1 MGAAS
6 LPHGADSLGSRAWE
20 DRGSEYVEE
29 GQQVM
34 LSRIVAI
41 VGTAAIALLGTAGA
55 LAQDATPEAE
65 SLFADLGLPELTVTA
80 TDEGFALSESEVE
93 AGRYLV
99 HFVNESENP
108 DLAAGFVRL
117 VEGKT
122 LDDLSFADELASGT
136 PMPEEMPDVESFAW
150 LYDTYV
156 AGGASATSDHA
167 VIDLRGG
174 EYGVWG
180 DDPTS
185 PLAAAPLTV
194 TGDPDARIE
203 GPEPE
208 AAVTIVEEGAGGEG
222 FKFTV
227 TGEATAGPQIVKILN
242 ASDQPHFVIGF
253 HYPEEI
259 TIEQAMEFIMFDPS
273 AGATPTA
280 EMLDETLLTFPIY
293 APVQSVGTTQWVE
306 LDAEPGQV
314 IIVCFV
320 PDPVAEG
327 IPHAFEG
334 MVSLLPVT

>member
-1 MGAAS
+1 M
-6 LPHGADSLGSRAWE
+6 H
-20 DRGSEYVEE
+20 
-29 GQQVM
+29 
-34 LSRIVAI
+34 SRIVAI
-41 VGTAAIALLGTAGA
+41 VGTVAIALLGSAGA
-55 LAQDATPEAE
+55 MAQDATPAASTDGE

-80 TDEGFALSESEVE
+80 TDESFELSESEVE

-99 HFVNESENP
+99 HFVNESDNP
-108 DLAAGFVRL
+108 EIAAGFVRL

-122 LDDLSFADELASGT
+122 LDDLSFADEIAAGT
-136 PMPEEMPDVESFAW
+136 PMPEGPEEGPDEEAFAW
-150 LYDTYV
+150 LYDTYI

-174 EYGVWG
+174 EYGVWA

-222 FKFTV
+222 FTFTV
-227 TGEATAGPQIVKILN
+227 TGEATAGSQIVKILN

-253 HYPEEI
+253 HYPEDI

-273 AGATPTA
+273 SGATPSPN
-280 EMLDETLLTFPIY
+280 MLDETLLTFPIY

-306 LDAEPGQV
+306 MDAEAGQV

-320 PDPVAEG
+320 PDPVAGG

>member
-1 MGAAS
+1 M
-6 LPHGADSLGSRAWE
+6 H
-20 DRGSEYVEE
+20 
-29 GQQVM
+29 
-34 LSRIVAI
+34 SRIMAI
-41 VGTAAIALLGTAGA
+41 VGTVLIALFGSAGA
-55 LAQDATPEAE
+55 LAQDATPEATPSGE

-80 TDEGFALSESEVE
+80 TDEGFELSESEVE

-99 HFVNESENP
+99 RLVNETENP
-108 DLAAGFVRL
+108 DIAAGFVRL

-122 LDDLSFADELASGT
+122 LDDLSYADEMASGT
-136 PMPEEMPDVESFAW
+136 PMPEQMPDPESFAW
-150 LYDTYV
+150 LYDTYI
-156 AGGASATSDHA
+156 AGGVSATSDEA

-174 EYGVWG
+174 EYGVWA

-185 PLAAAPLTV
+185 AISAAPLKV

-208 AAVTIVEEGAGGEG
+208 AALTIVEEGAGGEG

-227 TGEATAGPQIVKILN
+227 TGEAEAGSQIVEILN
-242 ASDQPHFVIGF
+242 ASDQPHFIVSF

-273 AGATPTA
+273 SGATPSPN
-280 EMLDETLLTFPIY
+280 MLDETRLTFPMY

-306 LDAEPGQV
+306 LNAESGQL
-314 IIVCFV
+314 ILVCFV
-320 PDPVAEG
+320 PDPVADG

-334 MVSLLPVT
+334 MVSLLPVAEG

>member
-1 MGAAS
+1 MWA
-6 LPHGADSLGSRAWE
+6 
-20 DRGSEYVEE
+20 
-29 GQQVM
+29 
-34 LSRIVAI
+34 
-41 VGTAAIALLGTAGA
+41 
-55 LAQDATPEAE
+55 
-65 SLFADLGLPELTVTA
+65 
-80 TDEGFALSESEVE
+80 
-93 AGRYLV
+93 
-99 HFVNESENP
+99 
-108 DLAAGFVRL
+108 
-117 VEGKT
+117 
-122 LDDLSFADELASGT
+122 
-136 PMPEEMPDVESFAW
+136 
-150 LYDTYV
+150 
-156 AGGASATSDHA
+156 
-167 VIDLRGG
+167 
-174 EYGVWG
+174 

-185 PLAAAPLTV
+185 PIAAAPLTV
-194 TGDPDARIE
+194 TGDADARIE

-273 AGATPTA
+273 SGATPSPN
-280 EMLDETLLTFPIY
+280 MLDETLLTFPIY

-320 PDPVAEG
+320 PDPVADG

-334 MVSLLPVT
+334 MVSLLPVAES

>member
-1 MGAAS
+1 M
-6 LPHGADSLGSRAWE
+6 H
-20 DRGSEYVEE
+20 
-29 GQQVM
+29 
-34 LSRIVAI
+34 SRIVAI
-41 VGTAAIALLGTAGA
+41 AGTVAIALFGSAGA
-55 LAQDATPEAE
+55 MAQDATPEATPDGE

-80 TDEGFALSESEVE
+80 TNEGFELSESEVE

-99 HFVNESENP
+99 HFANESDNP
-108 DLAAGFVRL
+108 DAAAGFVRL
-117 VEGKT
+117 TEGQT
-122 LDDLSFADELASGT
+122 LDDLSFADELAAGT
-136 PMPEEMPDVESFAW
+136 PMPESEPDPQTFAW
-150 LYDTYV
+150 IYDAYI
-156 AGGASATSDHA
+156 AGGVTSASDQA

-174 EYGVWG
+174 EYGVWA

-185 PLAAAPLTV
+185 SIPAAPLTV

-253 HYPEEI
+253 AYPEEI

-273 AGATPTA
+273 SGATPSPN
-280 EMLDETLLTFPIY
+280 MLDETLLTFPMY

-306 LDAEPGQV
+306 LNAEAGSV
-314 IIVCFV
+314 ILVCFV
-320 PDPVAEG
+320 PDPVADG

-334 MVSLLPVT
+334 MVSLLPVAEG